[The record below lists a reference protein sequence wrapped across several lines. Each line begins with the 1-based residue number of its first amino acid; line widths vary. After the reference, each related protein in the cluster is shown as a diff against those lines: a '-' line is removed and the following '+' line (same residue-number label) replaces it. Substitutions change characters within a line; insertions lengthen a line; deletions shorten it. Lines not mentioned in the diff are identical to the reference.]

1 MADYIEQMSKIKLML
16 EEDRAYQQRDRKYNS
31 EQRELITLE
40 LNGDQNASEYAT
52 FEKEMEDQ
60 DVKRVE

>member
-1 MADYIEQMSKIKLML
+1 MDDYIEQMSKIKLML

-60 DVKRVE
+60 GVKRVE

>member
-1 MADYIEQMSKIKLML
+1 MADYIEQMSRIKLML

-52 FEKEMEDQ
+52 FEKEMKEQ
-60 DVKRVE
+60 GVERVE